1 VEIVVGGGPRE
12 ASEDQGIAGSRV
24 IEEKRHCHPIGL
36 AGGHPRPDNI
46 IAMIHLAYDTER
58 EQWEAQQRQQ
68 NPR

>member
-36 AGGHPRPDNI
+36 AGGLGADNI

-58 EQWEAQQRQQ
+58 EKREAQQRQQ